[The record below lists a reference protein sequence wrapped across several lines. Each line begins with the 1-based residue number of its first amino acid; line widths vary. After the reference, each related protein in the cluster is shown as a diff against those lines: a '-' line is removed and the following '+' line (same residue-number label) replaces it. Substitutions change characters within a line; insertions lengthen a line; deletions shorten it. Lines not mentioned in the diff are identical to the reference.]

1 MKKLFIILMITS
13 QFLFAS
19 EYVLDN
25 THSNVGFS
33 IKHLMISNVKGNF
46 KSYDADLEFDEKTKQ
61 ITKLI
66 ATIDTNSIDT
76 GIQKRDNHLKSPDFF
91 DVQKFPTIKFKLT
104 ATTKHYISGNL
115 TMHGVTKK
123 IKLKN
128 TIHGVIK
135 DMQGNL
141 RVGFT
146 LEGDIN
152 RKDFGLIWNK
162 VLESGGF
169 VVGDNVKI
177 VIDIEAIEL

>member
-1 MKKLFIILMITS
+1 
-13 QFLFAS
+13 
-19 EYVLDN
+19 
-25 THSNVGFS
+25 
-33 IKHLMISNVKGNF
+33 MISNIKGNF
-46 KSYDADLEFDEKTKQ
+46 KSYDADLEFDEKTKR

-66 ATIDTNSIDT
+66 ASIDVNSLDT
-76 GIQKRDNHLKSPDFF
+76 GIEKRDEHLKSSDFF
-91 DVQKFPTIKFKLT
+91 NINKFPTIKFELI
-104 ATTKHYISGNL
+104 ATTKNYISGNL
-115 TMHGVTKK
+115 TIHGVTKQ
-123 IKLKN
+123 IKLKS

-146 LEGDIN
+146 LEGEIN

-177 VIDIEAIEL
+177 VIDIEAVEL